1 MTPFA
6 VVMHLGHISYFVTPP
21 AADPSPPAVFTGDVL
36 FVGGCGRF
44 FEGRPEQMCLSMRKL
59 GDLPPTTRV
68 SVRVGVKQPHCRPPA
83 LIIGAGAAVTGLL
96 LWWRFR
102 SGSETPSRA
111 SYIHALRLCLSLRA
125 PEFVVCLAAHAP
137 CPLPTA
143 RTLPHR
149 FTAGTS
155 THGKT
160 WSSASR
166 CNSLRRRPRAHYT
179 AAPARVTLPLNENTL
194 PSFRLAP
201 AVRSLASPASA
212 RCRFRHRALAAPS
225 PVFRSG
231 YDTSRVQVEPHNP
244 DTRTKME
251 WAHAQLS
258 VGADTVPST
267 IASEREHNVFMRVG
281 QPEV

>member
-59 GDLPPTTRV
+59 GDLPPMTRV
-68 SVRVGVKQPHCRPPA
+68 YCGHEYTRKN
-83 LIIGAGAAVTGLL
+83 LE
-96 LWWRFR
+96 F
-102 SGSETPSRA
+102 
-111 SYIHALRLCLSLRA
+111 CL
-125 PEFVVCLAAHAP
+125 E
-137 CPLPTA
+137 
-143 RTLPHR
+143 
-149 FTAGTS
+149 
-155 THGKT
+155 
-160 WSSASR
+160 
-166 CNSLRRRPRAHYT
+166 
-179 AAPARVTLPLNENTL
+179 
-194 PSFRLAP
+194 
-201 AVRSLASPASA
+201 
-212 RCRFRHRALAAPS
+212 
-225 PVFRSG
+225 
-231 YDTSRVQVEPHNP
+231 VEPHNP

-281 QPEV
+281 QPEVRAFCGTSDDVQTMAALRSAKDNFSGPTRPWMPVGGPESGRKREAA